1 MVTDAARDAP
11 NQPSFGLRAQV
22 RSAVLWRSGTQIAGQ
37 LIAWGST
44 FLVIR
49 ILEPADYGLFAMTQV
64 VLFLL
69 GMLSGYG
76 FANAIIQ
83 KPEVSPRD
91 LRQLFGMLVLLN
103 GGLAIVQLALAPLAA
118 AYYRQPMVAD
128 LLRVQAL
135 LYLTTPFSAF
145 AYALLAR
152 RMEFAAQAKVNLL
165 SAVAGALAA
174 IAGAWA
180 GLGVWALVWAP
191 IVLFATRA
199 VGLTIAARTLVWPSF
214 DFRGAGGMAR
224 FGGLVAASQL
234 LGFIQ
239 FQADVLIGGR
249 LFAAEAI
256 GLYTTAIFLTQIFN
270 NKFLPALNEIAFSA
284 YARMQ
289 ADRDALAAALLRAVR
304 VVLIVAMPFFFGL
317 AATAEPVV
325 RLALGEKWLG
335 AAPLVQLLAITMPCM
350 TVQALLQP
358 ASDAL
363 GRPGIAFGTSAVGA
377 LLVPAAF
384 LIGARWGVTGMAA
397 AWLVA
402 YPLLLMVAA
411 RRTLPALGLKMRA
424 LAEAAAPPVG
434 AAAVMGVA
442 VTALDRLLPLP
453 EFARLPV
460 LVSAGGAL
468 YAALLWL
475 FAREAVREALALVRN
490 RG

>member
-1 MVTDAARDAP
+1 LADSP
-11 NQPSFGLRAQV
+11 LRTQV
-22 RSAVLWRSGTQIAGQ
+22 RSAVLWRSGTQILGQ

-49 ILEPADYGLFAMTQV
+49 ILSPADYGLFAMTQV

-76 FANAIIQ
+76 LANALIQ
-83 KPEVSPRD
+83 KPEVTRRD
-91 LRQLFGMLVLLN
+91 MRQLLGMLVLLN
-103 GGLAIVQLALAPLAA
+103 GGLALVQLILAPLAA
-118 AYYRQPMVAD
+118 AYYQQPLVAD

-152 RMEFAAQAKVNLL
+152 RMAFAAQAKVNLL

-174 IAGAWA
+174 IAGAAA
-180 GLGVWALVWAP
+180 GIGVWALVWAP

-199 VGLTIAARTLVWPSF
+199 IGLMIAARTLVWPTF
-214 DFRGAGGMAR
+214 DFRGGGSMAR
-224 FGGLVAASQL
+224 FGGLIAAGQL
-234 LGFIQ
+234 LGFVQ

-249 LFAAEAI
+249 LFTPQAI

-289 ADRDALAAALLRAVR
+289 ADPAALSIALLRAVR

-325 RLALGEKWLG
+325 RLALGTKWMG
-335 AAPLVQLLAITMPCM
+335 VVPLVQLLAVAMPCM
-350 TVQALLQP
+350 TIQALLQP
-358 ASDAL
+358 ASDSL
-363 GRPGIAFGTSAVGA
+363 GKPGIAFGTSIVGA
-377 LLVPAAF
+377 VLMPTAF

-402 YPLLLMVAA
+402 YPLLLAVAA
-411 RRTLPALGLKMRA
+411 RRTLPALGLKVRA
-424 LAEAAAPPVG
+424 LVAAATPPV
-434 AAAVMGVA
+434 AAAAAMAGA
-442 VTALDRLLPLP
+442 VVALDRMLPLP
-453 EFARLPV
+453 DVARLPV
-460 LVSAGGAL
+460 LVGSGAL
-468 YAALLWL
+468 VYAALLWL
-475 FAREAVREALALVRN
+475 FAREALREAVALVRN

>member
-1 MVTDAARDAP
+1 
-11 NQPSFGLRAQV
+11 V
-22 RSAVLWRSGTQIAGQ
+22 RSAVLWRSGTQIIGQ

-49 ILEPADYGLFAMTQV
+49 ILSPADYGLFAMTQV

-76 FANAIIQ
+76 LANALIQ
-83 KPEVSPRD
+83 KPEVTHRD

-103 GGLAIVQLALAPLAA
+103 VGLALAQLLIAPLAA
-118 AYYRQPMVAD
+118 VYYRQPIIAD
-128 LLRVQAL
+128 LLRAQAL

-152 RMEFAAQAKVNLL
+152 RMEFATQAKVNLL

-174 IAGAWA
+174 IGGASA

-199 VGLTIAARTLVWPSF
+199 IGLTIATRTLVWPSF
-214 DFRGAGGMAR
+214 DFRGAGSMAK
-224 FGGLVAASQL
+224 FGGLIAAGQL

-249 LFAAEAI
+249 LFTAEAI

-289 ADRDALAAALLRAVR
+289 AEPAALAGALLRAVR
-304 VVLIVAMPFFFGL
+304 VVLMVAMPFFFGL

-325 RLALGEKWLG
+325 RLVLGEKWVG
-335 AAPLVQLLAITMPCM
+335 AVPLVQLLAVAMPCM

-363 GRPGIAFGTSAVGA
+363 GRPGIAFGTSIFGA
-377 LLVPAAF
+377 LLMPAAF
-384 LIGARWGVTGMAA
+384 LIGTRWGVIGMAA

-402 YPLLLMVAA
+402 YPILLIVAVQ
-411 RRTLPALGLKMRA
+411 RTLPALGLRA
-424 LAEAAAPPVG
+424 GELVTAAAPSVG
-434 AAAVMGVA
+434 AAAVMVGVVA
-442 VTALDRLLPLP
+442 ALDGVVPLP
-453 EFARLPV
+453 DFARLPV
-460 LVSAGGAL
+460 LVAAGGAA
-468 YAALLWL
+468 YAGVLWVG
-475 FAREAVREALALVRN
+475 ARGAVREAVALVRN